1 MNLEDAKVF
10 IARRIAR
17 EFERVE
23 KTTVINTGVGIPTIV
38 PNFINNENVVV
49 HSENGILGVGRIA
62 KEGEIDDQLI
72 NAGRQPVLTIEGCSF
87 FDSAFSFGIIRG
99 GHLDVAILGA
109 FEVDEMGNVAN
120 WIIPN
125 GRQLGVGGAMDLV
138 SGAKKIIIAMLHTD
152 KNNNSKVK
160 KKCTLPVTGYGVV
173 DVLVTDKAVFVFE
186 EGKMVLKEIA
196 PGLSLDE
203 LKRITE
209 AEFEVS
215 NPHGV
220 ME

>member
-1 MNLEDAKVF
+1 MNREEAKVL
-10 IARRIAR
+10 IAKRIAR
-17 EFERVE
+17 EFESAER
-23 KTTVINTGVGIPTIV
+23 TTVINTGVGIPTMV
-38 PNFINNENVVV
+38 PDFIKNENIVV
-49 HSENGILGVGRIA
+49 HAENGILGVGPIA

-99 GHLDVAILGA
+99 GHVDATILGA
-109 FEVDEMGNVAN
+109 FEVDEKGNVAN

-138 SGAKKIIIAMLHTD
+138 SGAKKVIIAMIHTD
-152 KNNNSKVK
+152 KKNNSKVK
-160 KKCTLPVTGYGVV
+160 RKCTLPITGYGVV
-173 DVLVTDKAVFVFE
+173 DMLVTDKAVFVFE
-186 EGKMVLKEIA
+186 NGKMILKEIA
-196 PGLSLDE
+196 PGLSLED
-203 LKRITE
+203 LRRITE

-215 NPHGV
+215 NPLGV

>member
-1 MNLEDAKVF
+1 MNREEAKVL
-10 IARRIAR
+10 IAKRIAR
-17 EFERVE
+17 EFEAAER
-23 KTTVINTGVGIPTIV
+23 TTVINTGVGIPTMV
-38 PNFINNENVVV
+38 PDFIKNENIVV
-49 HSENGILGVGRIA
+49 HAENGILGVGPIA

-99 GHLDVAILGA
+99 GHVDATILGA
-109 FEVDEMGNVAN
+109 FEVDEKGNVAN

-138 SGAKKIIIAMLHTD
+138 SGAKKVIIAMIHTD
-152 KNNNSKVK
+152 KKNNSKVK
-160 KKCTLPVTGYGVV
+160 RKCTLPITGYGVV
-173 DVLVTDKAVFVFE
+173 DMLVTDKAVFVFE
-186 EGKMVLKEIA
+186 NGKMILKEIA
-196 PGLSLDE
+196 PGLSLED
-203 LKRITE
+203 LRRITE

-215 NPHGV
+215 NPLGV